1 MGDTPRKTYTGDDG
15 HSDLL
20 SDERPP
26 KSDPVFECLGWLD
39 ELNAALGQLRVAVR
53 PASLDTDLRALQLVL
68 GRIMGTVAAGTDDA
82 VAPGAVTDSEITA
95 LEELERGLRA
105 TTFIEAR
112 FYVPGDGTAASALA
126 DVARARCRTAER
138 ALVAFMR
145 DRSQGLVPAL
155 RFLNRLSD
163 YLFVVARH
171 LDKSG

>member
-1 MGDTPRKTYTGDDG
+1 MSDTPCPAYPGDDG

-39 ELNAALGQLRVAVR
+39 ELNATFGQLRVAVR
-53 PASLDTDLRALQLVL
+53 AAPLDADLRALQLVL
-68 GRIMGTVAAGTDDA
+68 GRIMGTVAAGTDAA
-82 VAPGAVTDSEITA
+82 VATGAVAASEITA

-105 TTFIEAR
+105 TTVIEAR
-112 FYVPGDGTAASALA
+112 FYVPGDGTEASVLA
-126 DVARARCRTAER
+126 DVARVRCRTAER
-138 ALVAFMR
+138 ALVAFIR

-171 LDKSG
+171 LVGPG